1 MGATASKD
9 DAPFETLDADQV
21 RDVVAGFGTQFASA
35 ADKMREAG
43 IDGDYLAHASDDDL
57 AVVFEECGLTKLQQ
71 SLLKQKLRKATRAPV
86 APPPLPPRPISPPPK
101 DEAPTPP
108 ASPKAKAPASLRVRV
123 TCPAD
128 GHAGKPITVQI
139 PDGRKARAAIPEG
152 CAPGETFT
160 ILVPALAAPPVH
172 RVSVT
177 CPPDKA
183 PGSQLL
189 VKVPSGQT
197 IRATVPQRLG
207 PGRSFTVVAPAAPV
221 ATQYAV
227 LPPPTAPSVSLSSSA
242 SLDVSAAASGT
253 SAAASG
259 TAGLAKKF
267 AKEVARDYAWD
278 QAKGCG
284 KEVLASIVS
293 SDAMADASGFLLGM

>member
-1 MGATASKD
+1 MWPHETAAI
-9 DAPFETLDADQV
+9 AP
-21 RDVVAGFGTQFASA
+21 
-35 ADKMREAG
+35 EAEAQES
-43 IDGDYLAHASDDDL
+43 DGDGSAS
-57 AVVFEECGLTKLQQ
+57 
-71 SLLKQKLRKATRAPV
+71 
-86 APPPLPPRPISPPPK
+86 PLPPRPISPPP
-101 DEAPTPP
+101 EAPTPP
-108 ASPKAKAPASLRVRV
+108 ASPKAKAPAPLRVRV

-139 PDGRKARAAIPEG
+139 PDGRKARASIPDG

-177 CPPDKA
+177 CPPDKP

-221 ATQYAV
+221 ATQAV
-227 LPPPTAPSVSLSSSA
+227 PNVSLSSSA
-242 SLDVSAAASGT
+242 SLDLSAPSAAASGK
-253 SAAASG
+253 
-259 TAGLAKKF
+259 GLAKKF
-267 AKEVARDYAWD
+267 ATEVAKEYAWD
-278 QAKGCG
+278 QAKAGG

-293 SDAMADASGFLLGM
+293 SDAMADATGLLLGM

>member
-1 MGATASKD
+1 MG
-9 DAPFETLDADQV
+9 
-21 RDVVAGFGTQFASA
+21 R
-35 ADKMREAG
+35 
-43 IDGDYLAHASDDDL
+43 
-57 AVVFEECGLTKLQQ
+57 
-71 SLLKQKLRKATRAPV
+71 LKFDFHRY
-86 APPPLPPRPISPPPK
+86 
-101 DEAPTPP
+101 
-108 ASPKAKAPASLRVRV
+108 
-123 TCPAD
+123 
-128 GHAGKPITVQI
+128 AGKPITVQI

-221 ATQYAV
+221 ATQAV
-227 LPPPTAPSVSLSSSA
+227 PNVSLSST
-242 SLDVSAAASGT
+242 SLDT

-259 TAGLAKKF
+259 TAGIAKKF
-267 AKEVARDYAWD
+267 AKEVAKEYAWD
-278 QAKGCG
+278 QAKAGG
-284 KEVLASIVS
+284 KEVLASVVS
-293 SDAMADASGFLLGM
+293 SDAMADATGLLLGM

>member
-21 RDVVAGFGTQFASA
+21 HAVVAGFGTQFAGA

-71 SLLKQKLRKATRAPV
+71 SLLRQKLRKATRTPV
-86 APPPLPPRPISPPPK
+86 APPPLPPRPISPPPPK
-101 DEAPTPP
+101 DDAPTPP
-108 ASPKAKAPASLRVRV
+108 ASPNAKAPAPLRVRV

-128 GHAGKPITVQI
+128 GYAGKPIVVQI
-139 PDGRKARAAIPEG
+139 PDGRKARAAIPDV
-152 CAPGETFT
+152 APGETFT
-160 ILVPALAAPPVH
+160 ILVPAAPPVH

-177 CPPDKA
+177 CPPDKP

-189 VKVPSGQT
+189 VRVPSSGQT

-221 ATQYAV
+221 ATPAAV
-227 LPPPTAPSVSLSSSA
+227 PNVSLSS
-242 SLDVSAAASGT
+242 
-253 SAAASG
+253 
-259 TAGLAKKF
+259 
-267 AKEVARDYAWD
+267 
-278 QAKGCG
+278 
-284 KEVLASIVS
+284 
-293 SDAMADASGFLLGM
+293 

>member
-1 MGATASKD
+1 MGATASKVD
-9 DAPFETLDADQV
+9 GPLETLDAEQV
-21 RDVVAGFGTQFASA
+21 HGVVAGFGAQFAAA

-57 AVVFEECGLTKLQQ
+57 AVVFEECGLTNKLQQ

-86 APPPLPPRPISPPPK
+86 VPPPLPPRPISPK
-101 DEAPTPP
+101 DDAPTPP
-108 ASPKAKAPASLRVRV
+108 ASPKANAPAPLRVRV

-128 GHAGKPITVQI
+128 GYAGKPIVVQI
-139 PDGRKARAAIPEG
+139 PDGRKARAAIPDV
-152 CAPGETFT
+152 APGETF
-160 ILVPALAAPPVH
+160 IIRVPAAPPAPVH

-177 CPPDKA
+177 CPPDKP

-189 VKVPSGQT
+189 VRVPSSGQT

-221 ATQYAV
+221 ATPAAV
-227 LPPPTAPSVSLSSSA
+227 PNVSLSSA
-242 SLDVSAAASGT
+242 SIDT

-259 TAGLAKKF
+259 TAGIAKKF
-267 AKEVARDYAWD
+267 ATEVAKEYAWD
-278 QAKGCG
+278 QAKAGG

-293 SDAMADASGFLLGM
+293 SDAMADAPGPLLGM